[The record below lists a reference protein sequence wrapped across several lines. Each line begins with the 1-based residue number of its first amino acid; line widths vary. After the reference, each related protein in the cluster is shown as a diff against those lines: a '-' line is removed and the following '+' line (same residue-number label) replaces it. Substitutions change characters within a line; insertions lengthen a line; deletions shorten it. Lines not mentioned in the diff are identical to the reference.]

1 VEKTTIEVPSG
12 YASLFDVLARA
23 LEQASKGKGKDRHAN
38 NDAFEDQIMCYM
50 AQQLGIAAPVF
61 QVCKKSIEACRLP
74 YPQNVNE
81 LLGAINYAA
90 GAVIEIE
97 RKVEAD
103 SEELPFVPKAKNV
116 KQMNGGI
123 NSLLLKAIEDAEA
136 KRIASLKRDS
146 AKELDTLTSNEAF
159 DRLLDTLS
167 NKGAIEVN
175 VVKLR

>member
-1 VEKTTIEVPSG
+1 MEVVEKVTIEVPAG
-12 YASLFDVLARA
+12 YVSLFDVLARA

-38 NDAFEDQIMCYM
+38 GDAFEDQIMCYM
-50 AQQLGIAAPVF
+50 AHQLGVAAPVF

-103 SEELPFVPKAKNV
+103 AEEHNV
-116 KQMNGGI
+116 KIHMDKKNQVNQM
-123 NSLLLKAIEDAEA
+123 LKAMEDSEA
-136 KRIASLKRDS
+136 KKQALMKRDS
-146 AKELDTLTSNEAF
+146 AEKLENRCSTKDLG
-159 DRLLDTLS
+159 RLLETLC
-167 NKGAIEVN
+167 NKGSIN
-175 VVKLR
+175 VRVVDLR